1 MLSFT
6 QQDYPIDFTPT
17 VPIYPAN
24 HTGTLRMNM
33 GSSMVP
39 PPDVTHHTTHTLP
52 QIPEMPP
59 AMPLQKPPGILKDP
73 NKRANMINNV
83 SSNAQIL
90 NVKNMGNGNG
100 LPLGVGQGLMHNS
113 AAYDQ
118 HNLSSFN
125 AQMGYTDDD
134 GHLV

>member
-1 MLSFT
+1 
-6 QQDYPIDFTPT
+6 
-17 VPIYPAN
+17 
-24 HTGTLRMNM
+24 MNM
-33 GSSMVP
+33 GSSLVP

-52 QIPEMPP
+52 KIPEMPP
-59 AMPLQKPPGILKDP
+59 AMTIQKPPGILKDP
-73 NKRANMINNV
+73 NKRANMVSNV

-90 NVKNMGNGNG
+90 NVKNMANNGKG
-100 LPLGVGQGLMHNS
+100 LPLGVGGVRPGLLQHNN
-113 AAYDQ
+113 AYDQ

>member
-1 MLSFT
+1 M
-6 QQDYPIDFTPT
+6 
-17 VPIYPAN
+17 PIYPTN

-73 NKRANMINNV
+73 NKRANMVNNV

-90 NVKNMGNGNG
+90 NVKNMTAANGNG
-100 LPLGVGQGLMHNS
+100 LPLGVGPLHNS

>member
-1 MLSFT
+1 
-6 QQDYPIDFTPT
+6 
-17 VPIYPAN
+17 
-24 HTGTLRMNM
+24 MNM
-33 GSSMVP
+33 GASMVP

-90 NVKNMGNGNG
+90 NVKNMTSSNGNG
-100 LPLGVGQGLMHNS
+100 LPLGVPMHNS
-113 AAYDQ
+113 SAYDQ

>member
-1 MLSFT
+1 
-6 QQDYPIDFTPT
+6 
-17 VPIYPAN
+17 
-24 HTGTLRMNM
+24 MNM

-59 AMPLQKPPGILKDP
+59 AMPMQKPPGILKDP
-73 NKRANMINNV
+73 NKQRANLINNA

-90 NVKNMGNGNG
+90 NVKSMTGNGKG
-100 LPLGVGQGLMHNS
+100 LPLGVPSPLSHS
-113 AAYDQ
+113 AYDQ
-118 HNLSSFN
+118 NNLSSFN

>member
-1 MLSFT
+1 
-6 QQDYPIDFTPT
+6 
-17 VPIYPAN
+17 
-24 HTGTLRMNM
+24 MNM
-33 GSSMVP
+33 NPSLVP

-52 QIPEMPP
+52 KIPEMPP
-59 AMPLQKPPGILKDP
+59 AMPIQKPPGILKDP
-73 NKRANMINNV
+73 NKRAANMVNNV

-90 NVKNMGNGNG
+90 NVKNMANNGKG
-100 LPLGVGQGLMHNS
+100 LPLGMGAGPGLLPHN

>member
-1 MLSFT
+1 
-6 QQDYPIDFTPT
+6 
-17 VPIYPAN
+17 
-24 HTGTLRMNM
+24 MNM
-33 GSSMVP
+33 GSSLVP

-52 QIPEMPP
+52 KIPEMPP
-59 AMPLQKPPGILKDP
+59 AMTIQKPPGILKDP
-73 NKRANMINNV
+73 NKRANMVSNV

-90 NVKNMGNGNG
+90 NVKNMANSNGKG
-100 LPLGVGQGLMHNS
+100 LPLGVGPAGLMQQQQHNN
-113 AAYDQ
+113 AYDQ